1 MSYVQSSQKLIK
13 KIKNYD
19 VDKKG
24 QYEWVIDLGTR
35 SSSSKIKNDKVVE
48 EDEMDTSMLN
58 PSAPM
63 DNLGNS
69 DSFATGDFRFP
80 CIIGGFQR
88 RNHTRKKRKT
98 SKKKKTRS

>member
-1 MSYVQSSQKLIK
+1 M
-13 KIKNYD
+13 KIKD
-19 VDKKG
+19 VFKFCSFVKNRF
-24 QYEWVIDLGTR
+24 ENAGTR
-35 SSSSKIKNDKVVE
+35 SSLFDVSNDKIVE

-88 RNHTRKKRKT
+88 RNHARKKRKT
-98 SKKKKTRS
+98 SKKKKTHS

>member
-1 MSYVQSSQKLIK
+1 MKIKDVSRFCSFVKNKINNVGTQSSLF
-13 KIKNYD
+13 N
-19 VDKKG
+19 V
-24 QYEWVIDLGTR
+24 
-35 SSSSKIKNDKVVE
+35 SNDKVVE

-80 CIIGGFQR
+80 YIIGGIQK
-88 RNHTRKKRKT
+88 RNGSQKKKKK
-98 SKKKKTRS
+98 SKKKKTHS